1 MVGDATTAVASAT
14 PASSSEEMGMTSING
29 TGGAA
34 ATSTTVA
41 SCLASPPRA
50 TRATS
55 APRWMASWV
64 ASSHVWGRD
73 VALADSPMPRFT
85 ALVAVKVGSWVQR
98 LVPKHKKTKVTKTPR
113 VQSNYAHSLAAYPD
127 RGTTSISTLGFR
139 LLDPLRPVV
148 GT

>member
-1 MVGDATTAVASAT
+1 MVGDATAAVASAT

-64 ASSHVWGRD
+64 ASSHVWGARRGPSRFPNA
-73 VALADSPMPRFT
+73 ALHRLGSGKGWLMGP
-85 ALVAVKVGSWVQR
+85 ALSAETQKNEG
-98 LVPKHKKTKVTKTPR
+98 HKDTSSTK
-113 VQSNYAHSLAAYPD
+113 
-127 RGTTSISTLGFR
+127 
-139 LLDPLRPVV
+139 
-148 GT
+148 